1 MWLSGSMLV
10 QQRERALALGPC
22 SFSLPVLWLHRD
34 DTDQE
39 KILRQL
45 QAGYK
50 GSNRM

>member
-1 MWLSGSMLV
+1 MLV
-10 QQRERALALGPC
+10 QQRERALALGPF

-34 DTDQE
+34 DTEQE

-50 GSNRM
+50 RASRM

>member
-1 MWLSGSMLV
+1 MLV
-10 QQRERALALGPC
+10 QQRERALTLGRL
-22 SFSLPVLWLHRD
+22 SFILPVLWLHRD

-50 GSNRM
+50 GSSIM